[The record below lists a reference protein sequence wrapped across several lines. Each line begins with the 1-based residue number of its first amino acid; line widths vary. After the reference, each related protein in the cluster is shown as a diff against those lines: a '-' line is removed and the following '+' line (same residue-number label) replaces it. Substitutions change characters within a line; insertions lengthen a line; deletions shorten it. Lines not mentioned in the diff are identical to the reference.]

1 VSDHE
6 HSSDE
11 HFDTYFDPAVL
22 LGQWTDRT
30 LVHRAHAMFAIDF
43 VRDVPI
49 PAQRVLVARALVM
62 PALAADLRDQLDE
75 AWRAYLETSMP
86 EDRR

>member
-1 VSDHE
+1 MSDAE
-6 HSSDE
+6 HSDE
-11 HFDTYFDPAVL
+11 PFDTYFDPAVL

-30 LVHRAHAMFAIDF
+30 LVHGGYAVFAIDF
-43 VRDVPI
+43 VRDVPV
-49 PAQRVLVARALVM
+49 PFQRVLVARALVT
-62 PALAADLRDQLDE
+62 PPLAADLRDQLDD